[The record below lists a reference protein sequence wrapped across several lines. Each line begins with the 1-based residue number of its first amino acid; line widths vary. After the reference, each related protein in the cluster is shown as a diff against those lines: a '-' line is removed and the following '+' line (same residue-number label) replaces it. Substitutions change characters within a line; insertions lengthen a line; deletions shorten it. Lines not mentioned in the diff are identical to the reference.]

1 MAIAAQKEI
10 DGSLSTAAKAG
21 AVGACQSLNALLP
34 GAGVVCASLGAS
46 AVDIFTS
53 FMVIDDKINELAGAA
68 AAETLANKLQGQWG
82 SLVTDIT
89 KDLAVCKTNGNTG
102 TCGSRTAN
110 RVAKAVLASRPLDAG
125 DGMPG
130 TLGKEGQ
137 LSPAILSYAKAVI
150 YAAFGNEY
158 RSNKNW
164 SRYQELL
171 GMWEGKSGDQVKLDA
186 VVRKIEAVALQ
197 LQSQWDQGVYGQLE
211 ALKEEQAKLLKKM
224 NRPSADLSQMFAPDI
239 TTERL
244 DRIADAGR
252 QREEREE
259 AEQQSGG
266 ISTTM
271 IGLGVAAV
279 AALALSRGK

>member
-1 MAIAAQKEI
+1 MAIAAQKELEGSI
-10 DGSLSTAAKAG
+10 SDGAKKG
-21 AVGACQSLNALLP
+21 SSEACKSADGLFP
-34 GAGVVCASLGAS
+34 GASVLCDSLGGS
-46 AVDIFTS
+46 AIDIFTA
-53 FMVIDDKINELAGAA
+53 FMVIDDKVNELAGAA
-68 AAETLANKLQGQWG
+68 ASETLANKLENQWG

-89 KDLAVCKTNGNTG
+89 KDLAVCATNGSTG

-171 GMWEGKSGDQVKLDA
+171 GMWEGKSGDQIKLDA
-186 VVRKIEAVALQ
+186 VVRKIEKVALQ
-197 LQSQWDQGVYGQLE
+197 LQAQWDQGVYGQLE

-244 DRIADAGR
+244 ERIADAGR
-252 QREEREE
+252 QREES
-259 AEQQSGG
+259 EQQSGG

-279 AALALSRGK
+279 AAFALSRGK

>member
-1 MAIAAQKEI
+1 MAITAKKELE
-10 DGSLSTAAKAG
+10 GSLSSAAKYG
-21 AVGACQSLNALLP
+21 AVGACQSLNVLLP
-34 GAGVVCASLGAS
+34 GSGVVCASLGAS

-53 FMVIDDKINELAGAA
+53 FMVLDDKVNELAGAA

-102 TCGSRTAN
+102 TCGSRTCS
-110 RVAKAVLASRPLDAG
+110 RVAKAMLASRPLDAG

-137 LSPAILSYAKAVI
+137 LSPAAISYAKAVI

-164 SRYQELL
+164 KRYQELL
-171 GMWEGKSGDQVKLDA
+171 GMWEGKSGDQAKLDA
-186 VVRKIEAVALQ
+186 VVRKIEKVAEQ
-197 LQSQWDQGVYGQLE
+197 LQAKWDQGVYGQLE

-224 NRPSADLSQMFAPDI
+224 NLPSADLNAMFAVEMTP
-239 TTERL
+239 ERL
-244 DRIADAGR
+244 DRIADAAMK
-252 QREEREE
+252 REEREE
-259 AEQQSGG
+259 AERKSDGV
-266 ISTTM
+266 STTM

-279 AALALSRGK
+279 AAFALSRGK